1 MMNPATQLFMLTPMA
16 EWHYDEL
23 KKKDKD
29 KTLLMHILECLV
41 EGELEATGWED
52 ILHCRPMAYT
62 AEYFKEICY
71 DVWDYDLGIIEDIL
85 GNCDIDW
92 QAAAEERMKFMTL
105 ECEKLEDEAITRL
118 AKDEVRKSKEWDS
131 FKQDIDRRFVNP
143 CALSIAETEQSV
155 RYYSDEIKIYT
166 KRLNYMKDKLQSIE
180 NK

>member
-29 KTLLMHILECLV
+29 KTLLMHILECLA

-155 RYYSDEIKIYT
+155 RYYSNEIKIYT

>member
-1 MMNPATQLFMLTPMA
+1 MLTPMA

-29 KTLLMHILECLV
+29 KTLLMHILECLA

-155 RYYSDEIKIYT
+155 RYYSNEIKIYT